1 MRKILIF
8 TKREYLAAIR
18 TKGFII
24 GLIIAPIMMSG
35 GAIAFWLL
43 KDRVDIN
50 DKRVS
55 IIDHSDRVAEAI
67 IEAADK
73 RNADELFEKGSKKQ
87 IRPAYYFERIEADPD
102 DVEGQRL
109 ALSDQ
114 VRSGAL
120 HAFVE
125 IGPDVIHPM
134 ENPES
139 GRVLYYA
146 KNAAL
151 DDVRDWFRWP
161 LNDRLRKLRL
171 EDAGI
176 AESSVSDLFN
186 WIDVGGMG
194 LVTRDVST
202 GGIEDARQAS
212 PVEALIVPIALM
224 MMMFMM
230 IMMSV
235 PGMLNSVMEEKT
247 QRIAEVVL
255 GSVTPFQFMMSKLL
269 GGIAVS
275 LTISAVYIL
284 GGLSAVSSM
293 GVTHFVPMHVLPWF
307 LIYMLLAVTMFGA
320 MSAALGSTCNE
331 PKDAQSLSFPSIL
344 LALIPMF
351 IYFPVAKEPLGSF
364 ATWMS
369 LIPPFTPMLM
379 LLRMATP
386 ESIPAWQPYAGL
398 LGVLIFTLLFVWI
411 GGRIFRVAILMQG
424 TPPKLANM
432 VRWAIRG

>member
-8 TKREYLAAIR
+8 TQREYLAAVK

-87 IRPAYYFERIEADPD
+87 IRPVYYFERIQADPD

-125 IGPDVIHPM
+125 IGPDVVHPV
-134 ENPES
+134 ENQES
-139 GRVLYYA
+139 GGVLYYA

-151 DDVRDWFRWP
+151 DDVREWFRWP

-171 EDAGI
+171 ADAGI
-176 AESSVSDLFN
+176 AESDVSDLFH
-186 WIDVGGMG
+186 WVDVGGMG
-194 LVTRDVST
+194 LVTQDVAT
-202 GGIEDARQAS
+202 GGIENAREAS
-212 PVEALIVPIALM
+212 PIEDRK
-224 MMMFMM
+224 
-230 IMMSV
+230 SV
-235 PGMLNSVMEEKT
+235 V
-247 QRIAEVVL
+247 
-255 GSVTPFQFMMSKLL
+255 
-269 GGIAVS
+269 
-275 LTISAVYIL
+275 
-284 GGLSAVSSM
+284 
-293 GVTHFVPMHVLPWF
+293 
-307 LIYMLLAVTMFGA
+307 
-320 MSAALGSTCNE
+320 
-331 PKDAQSLSFPSIL
+331 
-344 LALIPMF
+344 
-351 IYFPVAKEPLGSF
+351 
-364 ATWMS
+364 
-369 LIPPFTPMLM
+369 
-379 LLRMATP
+379 
-386 ESIPAWQPYAGL
+386 
-398 LGVLIFTLLFVWI
+398 
-411 GGRIFRVAILMQG
+411 
-424 TPPKLANM
+424 
-432 VRWAIRG
+432 